1 MDKAEVKFGE
11 WIEKG
16 FNLYKENFGIL
27 VLTSLI
33 AVLLSTASFGILAG
47 PMSIGVLL
55 ITLRLFDKE
64 DPRPEVG
71 DIFKGF
77 SYFLQSFLF
86 ILVWGVALFVV
97 SFILNLV
104 PCIGQ
109 VASIFAIYAA
119 QTFLMFGLFN
129 VAEKNTDFWVSSM
142 ESIDMVKTNFWPFLA
157 LFFVANIIGCIGA
170 IACGIGIVVT
180 LPIFTCILT
189 VAYRDLYSTDEKPAE
204 IEATSSE

>member
-1 MDKAEVKFGE
+1 MDKADVKLGK
-11 WIEKG
+11 WIEGG
-16 FNLYKENFGIL
+16 FNLYKDNFGIL

-47 PMSIGVLL
+47 PMTIGLLL
-55 ITLRLFDKE
+55 ITLRLLAGEGPK
-64 DPRPEVG
+64 PEVG

-86 ILVWGVALFVV
+86 ILVWGIGLFVI

-109 VASIFAIYAA
+109 VAAIFFIYAA
-119 QTFLMFGLFN
+119 QAFLMFGLFLI
-129 VAEKNTDFWVSSM
+129 AEKNMDFWPASM
-142 ESIDMVKTNFWPFLA
+142 DSIDKVKTNFWPFLA
-157 LFFVANIIGCIGA
+157 LFIVANIIGCIGF
-170 IACGIGIVVT
+170 IACGIGVVVT

-189 VAYRDLYSTDEKPAE
+189 VAYRDLYRPDEKPAE
-204 IEATSSE
+204 IEGTA